1 MSSFLETPRAS
12 CDLTPQY
19 PAARGHPEVSPGQFA
34 VEERQ
39 TIGVLHLITGQYF
52 AGAER
57 VQDLL
62 ALRLPEEGFHLA
74 FACVKPGQFASSRK
88 SQAPIYNVPMA
99 FRGDLRAAVRIA
111 RIAQAERY
119 RLIHAHTVRTAMVGR
134 IASLLAGLPMV
145 YHVHSPTARNTT
157 RPVLNRIA
165 ATVERWSLAGVAHL
179 IAVSGS
185 LARHM
190 QSQGF
195 APQRITV
202 VYNGVPAL
210 ARLPERP
217 CPQGNWNIG
226 VVALFRPRKGIE
238 VLLQALALLKQ
249 QGVRFTLHAIGNF
262 EDCEYQRQI
271 QGYAAELGLTDD
283 VRWHGFVQDV
293 TAELV
298 RLDMLVLPSLFGEGL
313 PMVVLEAMAA
323 GLPVVATD
331 VEGVGEAIRHGQ
343 EGILVPPGDPLSLA
357 NGIRLLTTGEVSWAA
372 LRQAAWRRQRE
383 MFSERSMAAG
393 VAAVYRRVLKCTA
406 EAGGL

>member
-1 MSSFLETPRAS
+1 MPSFINTPTAS
-12 CDLTPQY
+12 CDHAAQR
-19 PAARGHPEVSPGQFA
+19 PAARQQLEIPPGQFA
-34 VEERQ
+34 VEQRQ

-88 SQAPIYNVPMA
+88 SQVPIYKVPMA

-111 RIAQAERY
+111 RIARAERY
-119 RLIHAHTVRTAMVGR
+119 RLLHAHTVRTAMVGR

-179 IAVSGS
+179 IAVSES

-195 APQRITV
+195 APQRISV

-210 ARLPERP
+210 ARLPERS
-217 CPQGNWNIG
+217 CPQGHWNIG
-226 VVALFRPRKGIE
+226 VIALFRPRKGIE

-249 QGVRFTLHAIGNF
+249 QGVRFTLHAIGDF
-262 EDCEYQRQI
+262 QDCDYQRQI
-271 QGYAAELGLTDD
+271 KRSAAELGLTDN
-283 VRWHGFVQDV
+283 VQWHGFVQDV
-293 TAELV
+293 NTELA

-323 GLPVVATD
+323 GVPVVATD

-343 EGILVPPGDPLSLA
+343 EGILVRPGEPQSLA
-357 NGIRLLTTGEVSWAA
+357 SAISFLTTGEVSWTG
-372 LRQAAWRRQRE
+372 LRLAAWRRQQE
-383 MFSERSMAAG
+383 MFSDRSMAAG
-393 VAAVYRRVLKCTA
+393 VAAVYRRVLRWGA
-406 EAGGL
+406 EPTLP